1 MKPDTTPPTD
11 SPAADQW
18 VQGELV
24 RSLMRTQRSTQLL
37 GLALIPVF
45 IGLLWSE
52 APRGALLA
60 WALVTALVAAQRFRI
75 IRRYG
80 REVADAGAAQQ
91 VAFLRRHGFIWPASS
106 VCWGLTT
113 ALFFERAPLADQF
126 LCWLVLAGLA
136 MFSVNS
142 LSSHLPTMRRYLDA
156 LALTALAVMAWRMG
170 VELGWRGPVHH
181 WWMVLLLVTFWQVLR
196 QAGLRLHETHRRNFE
211 LQHSNRQLIES
222 LTSQTQAALD
232 AVEIKNRFL
241 ASAAHDIR
249 QPVHALGLYAD
260 WLGSEPELVHEI
272 APKIVESTKA
282 VNALFDSLFD
292 LARLDA
298 GKIRLHIEEL
308 RLDKLLH
315 DLELQYRP
323 LAEAKGL
330 RFRVHAVPGT
340 VTSDP
345 ILLQRIVGN
354 LISNAVKYTDAG
366 GVLVAARMTRAGP
379 RIEIWDT
386 GVGIA
391 PAYQREIF
399 REFYK
404 VPSHAGTEEGFGL
417 GLYIVGRLCN
427 ILGHPLQLKS
437 TPGRGTVFR
446 LLVQPTE
453 PRAAAERA
461 AASTVN
467 IKATPMPILGE
478 SAEEEG
484 ASSPAGAA
492 SALHAIPRG
501 HPLSEDPAAPVLAQH
516 FKNN

>member
-1 MKPDTTPPTD
+1 MRSPLPASAATPE
-11 SPAADQW
+11 AHW
-18 VQGELV
+18 VEGELV
-24 RSLMRTQRSTQLL
+24 RNLMRTQHTVQLI
-37 GLALIPVF
+37 GLMLIPLF
-45 IGLLWSE
+45 AALLWQD
-52 APRGALLA
+52 ARPRVLAA
-60 WALVTALVAAQRFRI
+60 WAAATVLVAGVRI
-75 IRRYG
+75 FVLRRYLRHVE
-80 REVADAGAAQQ
+80 REPTAAQL
-91 VAFLRRHGFIWPASS
+91 AFFERWRWIWPTSAA
-106 VCWGLTT
+106 VWGLSTL
-113 ALFFERAPLADQF
+113 LFFELAPLQEQF
-126 LCWLVLAGLA
+126 ICWLILAGLA
-136 MFSVNS
+136 MFSINT
-142 LSSHLPTMRRYLDA
+142 LSSHLPTMRGYLDA
-156 LALTALAVMAWRMG
+156 LAFTALGVMAWR
-170 VELGWRGPVHH
+170 LGFDVRQAGLAHH
-181 WWMVLLLVTFWQVLR
+181 GGMVLLVLVFWQVVR
-196 QAGLRLHETHRRNFE
+196 QAGLRLHVTHRRNFE
-211 LQHSNRQLIES
+211 LQYRNNQLIES
-222 LTSQTQAALD
+222 LTRQTQAALD

-260 WLGSEPELVHEI
+260 WLGSEPEMVHEI

-298 GKIRLHIEEL
+298 GKIKLKIEEL

-323 LAEAKGL
+323 LAQAKGL
-330 RFRVHAVPGT
+330 QFRVHAVPGT

-354 LISNAVKYTDAG
+354 LISNAVKYTDQG
-366 GVLVAARMTRAGP
+366 GVLVAARMTPRGP

-404 VPSHAGTEEGFGL
+404 VPSHAGTDDGFGL

-427 ILGHPLQLKS
+427 ILGHPLQFSSK
-437 TPGRGTVFR
+437 PGRGSVFR
-446 LLVQPTE
+446 LLVHPTD

-467 IKATPMPILGE
+467 IKATPDPL
-478 SAEEEG
+478 
-484 ASSPAGAA
+484 
-492 SALHAIPRG
+492 RG
-501 HPLSEDPAAPVLAQH
+501 IETV
-516 FKNN
+516 